1 MGKIALNEWPLS
13 GTRIASLNVRLW
25 ANAPCPTVSGQ
36 THFQTLAAASALP
49 TFGRS
54 FSLSTERCCLPVR

>member
-1 MGKIALNEWPLS
+1 MAVIGSRN
-13 GTRIASLNVRLW
+13 ASLELLSMGGTSHQRG
-25 ANAPCPTVSGQ
+25 ASK

-54 FSLSTERCCLPVR
+54 FSLSTERCCLLVW

>member
-25 ANAPCPTVSGQ
+25 AKAAGVSTGQ
-36 THFQTLAAASALP
+36 IWGTEGAKTRGKASTRRRVPPPRA
-49 TFGRS
+49 TDF
-54 FSLSTERCCLPVR
+54 